1 MKSLFAFM
9 VAKIKTG
16 FQRLSDA
23 KLLTKSLD
31 IYTSMNGNLNFLTPV
46 PTMADVNG
54 SILAFQAALT
64 SAAARERTQVILK
77 NHARASLITMLK
89 ELANYVTFT
98 ANGDAGILSGSG
110 FDMRKVPEPVYV
122 PKPSKI
128 LVTDGLNSGELTVSV
143 SKPRGARSFV
153 HQYTPDPL
161 TASSIW
167 VSIPSTSKT
176 YTFTGLEK
184 AKNYWCRVGIVGS
197 NGQLVYSDPVSR
209 VVQ

>member
-9 VAKIKTG
+9 IAKITTG

-31 IYTSMNGNLNFLTPV
+31 IYASMNGNPFFITPT
-46 PTMADVNG
+46 PAMADVNG

-98 ANGDAGILSGSG
+98 ANGAAGVLSSSG

-128 LVTDGLNSGELTVSV
+128 LVQDGLNSGELTVSV

-167 VSIPSTSKT
+167 VSVPSTSKT
-176 YTFTGLEK
+176 CTFTGLEK
-184 AKNYWCRVGIVGS
+184 AKNYWCRVGVVGS